1 MRSRTVVLAT
11 GAEWRRLGVP
21 ALEALTGAGV
31 FYGGPVSE
39 TQAVSGEDV
48 YIVGGANSAGQAAL
62 HLARY
67 ARQVTLVVRAPS
79 LASGMS
85 HYLVQELDATPNVN
99 VRLETE
105 VVGGGGDGHLDH
117 LVLRSSEG
125 PEESVAAGAL
135 FVLIGAHPNTDW
147 LPAAIARDSDGFL
160 LTGPDL
166 AETGAWPLERPPFRQ
181 ETSLPRVFAAGDARH
196 GSVKRVGSAVG
207 EGAVAIQQVFALFA
221 SERLQ
226 AGPPRPQVR
235 A

>member
-1 MRSRTVVLAT
+1 MLAT

-39 TQAVSGEDV
+39 AQAVSGEDV

-67 ARQVTLVVRAPS
+67 ARSVTLVVRAPS
-79 LASGMS
+79 LAAGMS
-85 HYLVQELDATPNVN
+85 HYLVQELEATPNVH
-99 VRLETE
+99 VRLETA

-117 LVLRSSEG
+117 LVLRSPEG
-125 PEESVAAGAL
+125 QEESVAAGGL
-135 FVLIGAHPNTDW
+135 FVLIGARPNTDW
-147 LPAAIARDSDGFL
+147 LPAGDRPRSSDGFL

-166 AETGAWPLERPPFRQ
+166 AETGGWPLERPPFRH

-207 EGAVAIQQVFALFA
+207 EGAVTIQLIHALFA
-221 SERLQ
+221 SERLHV
-226 AGPPRPQVR
+226 GPPQPQVR